1 MYHGDVRLQTGP
13 EYHNIIQRIVQYS
26 TVQYI
31 IVLYSSPRS
40 EDFTTVRTGITV
52 VFNSLVYDLDVP
64 VQVTLLAEHFMTL
77 RAGCR
82 LVYLDVEVDLQDTCT
97 H

>member
-1 MYHGDVRLQTGP
+1 MAMCGSRLAL
-13 EYHNIIQRIVQYS
+13 NITTLYRELYS
-26 TVQYI
+26 TVQYK
-31 IVLYSSPRS
+31 IVLCSSPRS

-82 LVYLDVEVDLQDTCT
+82 LVYLDVEVDLQDTST